1 MARYSIN
8 EAHHLNGRILRKR
21 MLAAEL
27 QSVTAVSSDTATSI
41 QDSRRLFWKDYFPGL
56 QIHIGLGIGRGARKQ
71 TGRQLSLAGR
81 IDREADPRKNARA
94 ARAFGKPVELEAI
107 NHQDRSGYLPCIRC

>member
-8 EAHHLNGRILRKR
+8 EAHHLNRRILRKR

-27 QSVTAVSSDTATSI
+27 QSVTAVSSDTTISI
-41 QDSRRLFWKDYFPGL
+41 QDSRRLFRKDYFPGL
-56 QIHIGLGIGRGARKQ
+56 QIHFGLGISRAAWKQ
-71 TGRQLSLAGR
+71 PGRQLSFAGGV
-81 IDREADPRKNARA
+81 DRDADSRKNARA

-107 NHQDRSGYLPCIRC
+107 NHQDRSGYLPSISC